1 MMDPLEIRAKVEAVI
16 VKYSKYGEVSDVWL
30 NPSAMAI
37 LDPRPPM
44 ARIMAEPYKIG
55 DVYVS
60 AFSQLA
66 SNEFRVAFVTSFD
79 VLEQG
84 DNDESGS
91 DN

>member
-1 MMDPLEIRAKVEAVI
+1 MDPLEIRAKVEAVI
-16 VKYSKYGEVSDVWL
+16 AKYSESGVVSDVWL
-30 NPSAMAI
+30 NSDVMAE

-44 ARIMAEPYKIG
+44 ARIMDKPYTIG

-60 AFSQLA
+60 SFSELA
-66 SNEFRVAFVTSFD
+66 TDEFRVAFVTSFD

-84 DNDESGS
+84 DDDESGS

>member
-1 MMDPLEIRAKVEAVI
+1 MDPLEIRAKVEAVI
-16 VKYSKYGEVSDVWL
+16 AKYSEWGKVSDVWL
-30 NPSAMAI
+30 SSGVMTE

-44 ARIMAEPYKIG
+44 ARIMDKPYKIG

-60 AFSQLA
+60 AFSELA

-79 VLEQG
+79 VLVQG
-84 DNDESGS
+84 DDDESGS